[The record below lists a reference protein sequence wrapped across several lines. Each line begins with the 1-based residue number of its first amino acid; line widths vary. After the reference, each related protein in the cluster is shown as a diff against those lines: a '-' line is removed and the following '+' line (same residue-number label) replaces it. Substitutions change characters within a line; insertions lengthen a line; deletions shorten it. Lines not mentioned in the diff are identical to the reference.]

1 VHQTRMG
8 AMIYRGLKN
17 TDLVLPSPL
26 AIYTVYAIFFFLLSI
41 PLPVSYLSMSAIDN
55 FKSSYVSTKE
65 STHVQTSWICLK

>member
-1 VHQTRMG
+1 MG

-26 AIYTVYAIFFFLLSI
+26 AIYTVYAIFIFFFLSSI
-41 PLPVSYLSMSAIDN
+41 PLPVSYLSMSAIEN

-65 STHVQTSWICLK
+65 STQVQTSWICLK